1 MNSEHLATYLNDH
14 LAGSVAVLDLLA
26 HLETAHANTDTG
38 RFAAQLRAD
47 IGADRQELETLMER
61 LHLAESLPRK
71 AAAWLAEK
79 ATQLKLR
86 LDDTAGGTLHLLE
99 TLDAVAVGI
108 EGKRALWHALAAAA
122 GEVSALRGIDYE
134 ALSARAVE
142 QRRRV
147 EAVRL
152 PAAKAAFRG

>member
-26 HLETAHANTDTG
+26 HLETAHANTDTE
-38 RFAAQLRAD
+38 RFATQLRAD
-47 IGADRQELETLMER
+47 IVADRQELETLMER
-61 LHLAESLPRK
+61 LQITESLPRK
-71 AAAWLAEK
+71 AVAWLAEK

-86 LDDTAGGTLHLLE
+86 IEDSAGGTLHLLE

-108 EGKRALWHALAAAA
+108 EGKRSLWQALAAAA
-122 GEVSALRGIDYE
+122 EEELTLRGIDYE
-134 ALSARAVE
+134 RLSGRAEE

-152 PAAKAAFRG
+152 PAAKAAFQ